1 MWPECT
7 RALLALDTSD
17 CVRMKYLLLS
27 GATGLVG
34 RYLLRD
40 LLGADVPVA
49 VLCRSNRIEPAA
61 QRVEALMRRWDK
73 LAGRH
78 LPRPV
83 VIEADLRQP
92 MLGMS
97 AEDLAWIAANC
108 DSILHSAAS
117 MTFREDKHGEPFR
130 TNNDGMRN
138 LLDVCRQAGIARFH
152 HVSTAYVCGLR
163 TGRVYERE
171 LDLGQ
176 QNGNVYEVSK
186 LTAEKML
193 RAADFLDETTIYRP
207 ASVVGDSATGYTVSS
222 HGFYLPLQLA
232 YVMADKIPTRLMG
245 ERFFRLLNLRGDEGK
260 NLVPVDW
267 LAAAIAYLVMH
278 PEHHR
283 ETYHLTNPRPV
294 TVKSIQEVIQEAVE
308 KYSSRRF
315 VGELSEQQI
324 VEYEA
329 MFQYYMEIYR
339 SHWRDDPVFDRTNTD
354 RALPHLPCP
363 EIDYEMLLRIA
374 SYPVKE
380 NFVLKRMESPEPSF
394 QPAEHFRRL
403 TTSPQ
408 RIVQGTLPR
417 DVVGFQVTGR
427 SGGQWRLVLRD
438 GIAVGVESGLTPAD
452 HVQYRLNSHTFSS
465 LVEGRY
471 TAEQSVRAGRVL
483 VEGGGSASGNE
494 EDYVRF
500 LQTIVSHS

>member
-1 MWPECT
+1 
-7 RALLALDTSD
+7 
-17 CVRMKYLLLS
+17 MKYLLLS

-40 LLGADVPVA
+40 FLAADVPVA
-49 VLCRSNRIEPAA
+49 VLCRSNRFEPAA
-61 QRVEALMRRWDK
+61 QRVEALMRRWDA

-83 VIEADLRQP
+83 VIESDLREP

-97 AEDLAWIAANC
+97 TENRAWIAANC
-108 DSILHSAAS
+108 DRMLHNAAS

-138 LLDVCRQAGIARFH
+138 VLEMCRQTGISKFH

-186 LTAEKML
+186 MTAEKML
-193 RAADFLDETTIYRP
+193 RAADFFDEVTVYRP
-207 ASVVGDSATGYTVSS
+207 ASIVGDSATGYTVSS

-232 YVMADKIPTRLMG
+232 YVMADKIPARLMG
-245 ERFFRLLNLRGDEGK
+245 ERFFRLLGLRGDEGK

-267 LAAAIAYLVMH
+267 LAAAIVYLVMR
-278 PEHHR
+278 PQHHR

-294 TVKSIQEVIQEAVE
+294 TVKSIQEVIQEAIE

-315 VGELSEQQI
+315 VGELSEQEI
-324 VEYEA
+324 VDYEA
-329 MFQYYMEIYR
+329 LFQHYLEIYR

-354 RALPHLPCP
+354 RVLPDLPCP

-380 NFVLKRMESPEPSF
+380 KFVLKRMESPEPGF
-394 QPAEHFRRL
+394 QPLEHFRRL
-403 TTSPQ
+403 TTSGLH
-408 RIVQGTLPR
+408 IVQSPLPS

-427 SGGQWRLVLRD
+427 SGGQWRLVMHD
-438 GIAVGVESGLTPAD
+438 GSVVGVEPGFAPPD
-452 HVQYRLNSHTFSS
+452 HVQYRLNSQTFSS

-483 VEGGGSASGNE
+483 VEGGDSVGGNE
-494 EDYVRF
+494 EDCVRF